1 MTKREVL
8 DLPFDVRVVGQ
19 EGVQGFDAGIS
30 GNIAK
35 SHVWWRLEDFSGQRK
50 QKKRMSFHV

>member
-1 MTKREVL
+1 MKSNIARFKTKREVIN
-8 DLPFDVRVVGQ
+8 LPFDVRVVGQ

-35 SHVWWRLEDFSGQRK
+35 SHV
-50 QKKRMSFHV
+50 